1 MEQQNILSLSLQE
14 YREQIDSLKEALSKL
29 NEESSDYSKI
39 LSEARD
45 LQDALIQ
52 TLTEAEQ
59 QIGSVSNNVSNLSD
73 NLSNLGEVNIELE
86 QLNELDDELSDI
98 IYDIDEI
105 QKKQIEV
112 HADRTEIDDLQ
123 SSLEDVSHN
132 GFDTAQS
139 AADSFSG
146 SLNDVNS
153 TAEPTLDT
161 LGNLTQSIADMK
173 AELNNMEIGSAAFNE
188 MSEKLKNAQERLAE
202 LKDQMGDNAD
212 SVLTFS
218 KSVTSAFNDM
228 GLGLGGLENAF
239 NVATVASNGFK
250 TALDLLK
257 AHPII
262 AVITILL
269 GILLK
274 IKDAFEKN
282 EEASDAWAVAM
293 AAFQPII
300 DAFNRALGWLAEG
313 LAKVAQWLGE
323 QLPGAIKYVS
333 KPISILVK
341 GVGTLVEAFL
351 FLPTVV
357 AKVFDKVVNFVK
369 KGVETVTGTFAKM
382 ADAVGL
388 DGLANSLRGVTKTIS
403 DFSANVGGALEGFA
417 KNTKSWFDKAGNAVY
432 DFGKKWAAT
441 TDAHIKKAKE
451 MDKLEDDIR
460 QQEVRNAESALKVAE
475 LRKQAAEESDPRKR
489 LELLKQVD
497 AEIVKNGKEQV
508 ELAKRQYELAAWYAE
523 QAPNSEADNDR
534 LAQLKANVAKTEA
547 TYTNSLVK
555 IAKQET
561 SIQESLKKAAEAK
574 TKAEKEEADKQV
586 KALIAAEKEKLRIA
600 NEYVKNFNETIKNLQ
615 TESSQQVKVIKTEE
629 DIAKSLGVL
638 SPDKQKEFEN
648 RRYEVIKASNDK
660 ILAEYQTALEA
671 EQITEEQRLQIQT
684 QYSNKLLD
692 IIIAENEHKANINK
706 ITLEEI
712 NKNTEKALQEQEDL
726 YKNNS
731 AVQQYTEAF
740 AGLKEDVQQKLV
752 EGLSVDEETKAQIL
766 ESLSLLNED
775 MKEGTSNY
783 DLQVEEQEH
792 EHQLRLIQIKQEAAE
807 QLKEQFGED
816 SEEYLNARMELNQLE
831 EDEELRHA
839 EAMGNIHRDMD
850 KNQKM
855 SVDTQIKAYTQ
866 LAKSTASLF
875 GSISDIM
882 KNNIDEKVKNG
893 EISEEEAKKEFERAK
908 KVQIT
913 ETIIN
918 TIAGAAGGLLQAI
931 KTYPAPWGPILG
943 AATAASALAAGYA
956 QVQQIKQQEYGS
968 SSSGGAGSAPNVS
981 TVDFQS
987 VSVNPLL
994 DEERDLQGMTSL
1006 NVNGDSE
1013 TQEQNQRVY
1022 ILQSDLVESDKQVKI
1037 RQQQITF

>member
-1 MEQQNILSLSLQE
+1 MEQQNILSLSLKE

-59 QIGSVSNNVSNLSD
+59 QISSVSNNVSNLSD

-112 HADRTEIDDLQ
+112 HADRAEIDDLQ
-123 SSLEDVSHN
+123 SSLEDVSQN
-132 GFDTAQS
+132 GFDAAQS

-146 SLNDVNS
+146 SLDDVNS
-153 TAEPTLDT
+153 AAEPTLDT

-218 KSVTSAFNDM
+218 KSMTSAFNDM

-293 AAFQPII
+293 AAFKPII

-369 KGVETVTGTFAKM
+369 KGVEEVTGTFAKM

-403 DFSANVGGALEGFA
+403 NFSINVGGALEGFA

-432 DFGKKWAAT
+432 DFGKKWAAS
-441 TDAHIKKAKE
+441 TDLYIKKAKE
-451 MDKLEDDIR
+451 MDKVEDDIR
-460 QQEVRNAESALKVAE
+460 EQQVRNAESALKVAE

-489 LELLKQVD
+489 LEILKQVD

-547 TYTNSLVK
+547 TYTNSLIK

-574 TKAEKEEADKQV
+574 TKAEKAEADKQV

-648 RRYEVIKASNDK
+648 RRYEVIKASNQK
-660 ILAEYQTALEA
+660 MLAEYQTALEA

-706 ITLEEI
+706 ITLDEI

-731 AVQQYTEAF
+731 VVQQYTEAF
-740 AGLKEDVQQKLV
+740 AGLNEEVQQKLV

-792 EHQLRLIQIKQEAAE
+792 EHQLRLIQIKQDAAE
-807 QLKEQFGED
+807 QLKEQFGAD

-850 KNQKM
+850 KNQKKT
-855 SVDTQIKAYTQ
+855 VDTQIKAYTQ
-866 LAKSTASLF
+866 LARSTASLF
-875 GSISDIM
+875 GSISEIM

-968 SSSGGAGSAPNVS
+968 SSSGGAGSTPNVS

-994 DEERDLQGMTSL
+994 DQDRDIANMTTLPES
-1006 NVNGDSE
+1006 GDS
-1013 TQEQNQRVY
+1013 TEQKDQRVY
-1022 ILQSDLVESDKQVKI
+1022 ILQSDLVESGKQVEL
-1037 RQQQITF
+1037 RQKEITF

>member
-1 MEQQNILSLSLQE
+1 MEQQNILSLSLKE

-59 QIGSVSNNVSNLSD
+59 YISSVSNNVSNLSD
-73 NLSNLGEVNIELE
+73 NLSNLGDINIEFE
-86 QLNELDDELSDI
+86 QLNGLDDELSDI

-112 HADRTEIDDLQ
+112 HAERAEIDDLQ
-123 SSLEDVSHN
+123 SSLEDVSKN
-132 GFDTAQS
+132 GFEAAQS
-139 AADSFSG
+139 SAEAFSN
-146 SLNDVNS
+146 SINDINS
-153 TAEPTLDT
+153 TADPTLDT
-161 LGNLTQSIADMK
+161 LSNLKKEISDMK
-173 AELNNMEIGSAAFNE
+173 SKLDNLEIGSDAFNQLA
-188 MSEKLKNAQERLAE
+188 EKIKTAQERLAG

-212 SVLTFS
+212 SVLTLS
-218 KSVTSAFNDM
+218 KSMTSAFSDM

-274 IKDAFEKN
+274 IKSAFEKN
-282 EEASDAWAVAM
+282 EEASDAWSFAM

-323 QLPGAIKYVS
+323 HLPSAIKAVS
-333 KPISILVK
+333 KPISSLVK
-341 GVGTLVEAFL
+341 GVGTLVKAFL

-357 AKVFDKVVNFVK
+357 AKVFDKVTTFVK
-369 KGVETVTGTFAKM
+369 NGVEAVTGTFAKL

-388 DGLANSLRGVTKTIS
+388 DGLANSLRNVTKTIS
-403 DFSANVGGALEGFA
+403 NFSINVGGALESFA
-417 KNTKSWFDKAGNAVY
+417 KNTKSWFDNAGNAVY

-441 TDAHIKKAKE
+441 TESYIKKAKE
-451 MDKLEDDIR
+451 MDEVEDSIR
-460 QQEVRNAESALKVAE
+460 EQQVRNAESALKVAE
-475 LRKQAAEESDPRKR
+475 LRKKAAEETDPKKR
-489 LELLKQVD
+489 LEILKQVD

-508 ELAKRQYELAAWYAE
+508 QLAKRQYELAKWYAD

-534 LAQLKANVAKTEA
+534 LAQLKANVAKVEA
-547 TYTNSLVK
+547 TYTNSLIK

-561 SIQESLKKAAEAK
+561 AIQTSLKKSAETK
-574 TKAEKEEADKQV
+574 TKAEKAEADKQV
-586 KALIAAEKEKLRIA
+586 KELMEAEKEKLRIA

-615 TESSQQVKVIKTEE
+615 TESSQQTKVIKSEE

-638 SPDKQKEFEN
+638 SPEKQKEFEN
-648 RRYEVIKASNDK
+648 RRYETIKASNDK

-671 EQITEEQRLQIQT
+671 DQITEEQKLQIQT

-692 IIIAENEHKANINK
+692 IIIVENEHKANINK

-712 NKNTEKALQEQEDL
+712 NKNTEKALQEQSDL

-731 AVQQYTEAF
+731 VVQQYTEAF
-740 AGLKEDVQQKLV
+740 AGLKEEVQQKLV
-752 EGLSVDEETKAQIL
+752 ADLSVDEETKAQIL
-766 ESLSLLNED
+766 ESLSILNED

-792 EHQLRLIQIKQEAAE
+792 EHQLRLLEIKQEAAE
-807 QLKEQFGED
+807 QLKEQFGPD

-850 KNQKM
+850 NNQKK
-855 SVDTQIKAYTQ
+855 SVETQIKSYTQ
-866 LAKSTASLF
+866 LAKSTAGLF
-875 GSISDIM
+875 GTISDIM
-882 KNNIDEKVKNG
+882 QNNIDEKVKNG
-893 EISEEEAKKEFERAK
+893 EISEEEAKKEFERVK
-908 KVQIT
+908 KIQIA

-918 TIAGAAGGLLQAI
+918 TLAGAAGGLLQGIENYPPPFGAI
-931 KTYPAPWGPILG
+931 IGGAT
-943 AATAASALAAGYA
+943 AATALASGYA

-968 SSSGGAGSAPNVS
+968 TSAGGGSAAGVS

-1022 ILQSDLVESDKQVKI
+1022 ILQSDLVESGKQVAI
-1037 RQQQITF
+1037 RQAQITF

>member
-1 MEQQNILSLSLQE
+1 MEQQNILSLSLKE

-59 QIGSVSNNVSNLSD
+59 QISSVSNNVSNLSD

-112 HADRTEIDDLQ
+112 HADRAEIDDLQ
-123 SSLEDVSHN
+123 SSLEDVSQN
-132 GFDTAQS
+132 GFDAAQS

-146 SLNDVNS
+146 SLDDVNS
-153 TAEPTLDT
+153 AAEPTLDT

-218 KSVTSAFNDM
+218 KSMTSAFNDM

-293 AAFQPII
+293 AAFKPII

-369 KGVETVTGTFAKM
+369 KGVEEVTGTFAKM

-403 DFSANVGGALEGFA
+403 NFSINVGGALEGFA

-432 DFGKKWAAT
+432 DFGKKWAAS
-441 TDAHIKKAKE
+441 TDLYIKKAKE
-451 MDKLEDDIR
+451 MDKVEDDIR
-460 QQEVRNAESALKVAE
+460 EQQVRNAESALKVAE

-489 LELLKQVD
+489 LEILKQVD

-547 TYTNSLVK
+547 TYTNSLIK

-574 TKAEKEEADKQV
+574 TKAEKAEADKQV

-648 RRYEVIKASNDK
+648 RRYEVIKASNEK
-660 ILAEYQTALEA
+660 MLAEYQTALEA

-706 ITLEEI
+706 ITLDEI

-731 AVQQYTEAF
+731 VVQQYTEAF
-740 AGLKEDVQQKLV
+740 AGLNEEVQQKLV

-792 EHQLRLIQIKQEAAE
+792 EHQLRLIQIKQDAAE
-807 QLKEQFGED
+807 QLKEQFGAD

-850 KNQKM
+850 KNQKKT
-855 SVDTQIKAYTQ
+855 VDTQIKAYTQ
-866 LAKSTASLF
+866 LARSTASLF
-875 GSISDIM
+875 GSISEIM

-968 SSSGGAGSAPNVS
+968 SSSGGAGSTPNVS

-994 DEERDLQGMTSL
+994 DQDRDIANMTTLPES
-1006 NVNGDSE
+1006 GDS
-1013 TQEQNQRVY
+1013 TEQKDQRVY
-1022 ILQSDLVESDKQVKI
+1022 ILQSDLVESGKQVEL
-1037 RQQQITF
+1037 RQKEITF

>member
-1 MEQQNILSLSLQE
+1 MEQQNILSLSLKE

-59 QIGSVSNNVSNLSD
+59 QISSVSNNVSNLSD

-112 HADRTEIDDLQ
+112 HADRAEIDDLQ
-123 SSLEDVSHN
+123 SSLEDVSQN
-132 GFDTAQS
+132 GFDAAQS

-146 SLNDVNS
+146 SLDDVNS
-153 TAEPTLDT
+153 AAEPTLDT

-218 KSVTSAFNDM
+218 KSMTSAFNDM

-293 AAFQPII
+293 AAFKPII

-369 KGVETVTGTFAKM
+369 KGVEEVTGTFAKM

-403 DFSANVGGALEGFA
+403 NFSINVGGALEGFA

-432 DFGKKWAAT
+432 DFGKKWAAS
-441 TDAHIKKAKE
+441 TDLYIKKAKE
-451 MDKLEDDIR
+451 MDKVEDDIR
-460 QQEVRNAESALKVAE
+460 EQQVRNAESALKVAE

-489 LELLKQVD
+489 LEILKQVD

-547 TYTNSLVK
+547 TYTNSLIK

-574 TKAEKEEADKQV
+574 TKAEKAEADKQV

-648 RRYEVIKASNDK
+648 RRYEVIKASNEK
-660 ILAEYQTALEA
+660 MLAEYQTALEA

-706 ITLEEI
+706 ITLDEI

-731 AVQQYTEAF
+731 VVQQYTEAF
-740 AGLKEDVQQKLV
+740 AGLNEEVQQKLV

-792 EHQLRLIQIKQEAAE
+792 EHQLRLIQIKQDAAE
-807 QLKEQFGED
+807 QLKEQFGAD

-850 KNQKM
+850 KNQKKT
-855 SVDTQIKAYTQ
+855 VDTQIKAYTQ
-866 LAKSTASLF
+866 LARSTASLF
-875 GSISDIM
+875 GSISEIM

-968 SSSGGAGSAPNVS
+968 SSSGGAGSTPNVS

-994 DEERDLQGMTSL
+994 DQDRDIANMTTLPES
-1006 NVNGDSE
+1006 GDS
-1013 TQEQNQRVY
+1013 TEQKDQRVY
-1022 ILQSDLVESDKQVKI
+1022 ILQSDLVESGKQVAI
-1037 RQQQITF
+1037 RQSEITF

>member
-1 MEQQNILSLSLQE
+1 MEQQNILSLSLKE

-112 HADRTEIDDLQ
+112 HADRTEIDDLE
-123 SSLEDVSHN
+123 SSLEDVSRN
-132 GFDTAQS
+132 GFDAAQS
-139 AADSFSG
+139 AADSFSD
-146 SLNDVNS
+146 SLDDVNS
-153 TAEPTLDT
+153 AAEPTLDT

-173 AELNNMEIGSAAFNE
+173 AELNDLEIGSDAFNE
-188 MSEKLKNAQERLAE
+188 MAEKVRNAQERLAE

-228 GLGLGGLENAF
+228 GLGLGGLEKAF

-250 TALDLLK
+250 AALDLLK

-269 GILLK
+269 GLLLK
-274 IKDAFEKN
+274 IKDAFERN
-282 EEASDAWAVAM
+282 EEASDAWKVAM

-300 DAFNRALGWLAEG
+300 DAFNTALGWLAEG

-323 QLPGAIKYVS
+323 QLPGAIRFVGKYWNWL
-333 KPISILVK
+333 ISIIGNV
-341 GVGTLVEAFL
+341 VEAAL
-351 FLPTVV
+351 FLPTVF
-357 AKVFDKVVNFVK
+357 AKVFDAITNTFK
-369 KGVETVTGTFAKM
+369 KGISWIVGAV
-382 ADAVGL
+382 ADLLDVVGL
-388 DGLANSLRGVTKTIS
+388 GDSLHQVERNIDNFT
-403 DFSANVGGALEGFA
+403 FNVGGALETFS
-417 KNTKSWFDKAGNAVY
+417 KNTKNWFNTAANAVTNFA
-432 DFGKKWAAT
+432 DKWAAT

-451 MDKLEDDIR
+451 MNKLEDDIR
-460 QQEVRNAESALKVAE
+460 EQEVRNAESALKVAE

-489 LELLKQVD
+489 LEILKQID
-497 AEIVKNGKEQV
+497 EEIVKNGKEQV

-534 LAQLKANVAKTEA
+534 LAQLKANVARVEA

-555 IAKQET
+555 ISKQET
-561 SIQESLKKAAEAK
+561 AIQEALKKAAEAK
-574 TKAEKEEADKQV
+574 TKAEKAEAEKQV

-615 TESSQQVKVIKTEE
+615 TESSQQVKVIKSEE

-638 SPDKQKEFEN
+638 SPEKQKEFEN
-648 RRYEVIKASNDK
+648 RRYEVIKASNEK

-712 NKNTEKALQEQEDL
+712 NKNTEKALQEQADL

-740 AGLKEDVQQKLV
+740 AGLKEEVQQKLV

-775 MKEGTSNY
+775 MKEGTSNF
-783 DLQVEEQEH
+783 DLQTEEQEH
-792 EHQLRLIQIKQEAAE
+792 EHQLRLIEIKQEAAE

-839 EAMGNIHRDMD
+839 EVMGNIHRDMD
-850 KNQKM
+850 KNQKK

-875 GSISDIM
+875 GAISDIM

-931 KTYPAPWGPILG
+931 KTYPAPYG
-943 AATAASALAAGYA
+943 AIIGGVTAAGALAAGYA

-968 SSSGGAGSAPNVS
+968 SSSGGGAGSAPSVS

-1013 TQEQNQRVY
+1013 SQEQNQRVY
-1022 ILQSDLVESDKQVKI
+1022 ILQQDIVDSNKQVAI
-1037 RQQQITF
+1037 RQAEITF

>member
-1 MEQQNILSLSLQE
+1 MEQQNILSLSLKE

-59 QIGSVSNNVSNLSD
+59 QISSVSNNVSNLSD

-112 HADRTEIDDLQ
+112 HADRAEIDDLQ
-123 SSLEDVSHN
+123 SSLEDVSQN
-132 GFDTAQS
+132 GFDAAQS

-146 SLNDVNS
+146 SLDDVNS
-153 TAEPTLDT
+153 AAEPTLDT

-218 KSVTSAFNDM
+218 KSMTSAFNDM

-293 AAFQPII
+293 AAFKPII

-369 KGVETVTGTFAKM
+369 KGVEEVTGTFAKM

-403 DFSANVGGALEGFA
+403 NFSINVGGALEGFA

-432 DFGKKWAAT
+432 DFGKKWAAS
-441 TDAHIKKAKE
+441 TDLYIKKAKE
-451 MDKLEDDIR
+451 MDKVEDDIR
-460 QQEVRNAESALKVAE
+460 EQQVRNAESALKVAE

-489 LELLKQVD
+489 LEILKQVD

-547 TYTNSLVK
+547 TYTNSLIK

-574 TKAEKEEADKQV
+574 TKAEKAEADKQV

-648 RRYEVIKASNDK
+648 RRYEVIKASNQK
-660 ILAEYQTALEA
+660 MLAEYQTALEA

-706 ITLEEI
+706 ITLDEI

-731 AVQQYTEAF
+731 VVQQYTEAF
-740 AGLKEDVQQKLV
+740 AGLNEEVQQKLV

-792 EHQLRLIQIKQEAAE
+792 EHQLRLIQIKQDAAE
-807 QLKEQFGED
+807 QLKEQFGAD

-850 KNQKM
+850 KNQKKT
-855 SVDTQIKAYTQ
+855 VDTQIKAYTQ
-866 LAKSTASLF
+866 LARSTASLF
-875 GSISDIM
+875 GSISEIM

-968 SSSGGAGSAPNVS
+968 SSSGGAGSTPNVS

-994 DEERDLQGMTSL
+994 DQDRDIANMTTLPES
-1006 NVNGDSE
+1006 GDS
-1013 TQEQNQRVY
+1013 TEQKDQRVY
-1022 ILQSDLVESDKQVKI
+1022 ILQSDLVESGKQVAI
-1037 RQQQITF
+1037 RQSEITF

>member
-1 MEQQNILSLSLQE
+1 MEQQNILSLSLKE
-14 YREQIDSLKEALSKL
+14 YREQIDSLKEALSQL

-123 SSLEDVSHN
+123 SSLEDVSSN
-132 GFDTAQS
+132 GFDAAQS
-139 AADSFSG
+139 AADSFSV

-218 KSVTSAFNDM
+218 QSVTSAFNDL
-228 GLGLGGLENAF
+228 GLGLGGLETAF

-262 AVITILL
+262 TVITILL

-282 EEASDAWAVAM
+282 EEASDAWQVAM
-293 AAFQPII
+293 AAFKPII

-489 LELLKQVD
+489 LEILKQVD
-497 AEIVKNGKEQV
+497 AEIVKNGKEKV

-547 TYTNSLVK
+547 TYTNSLIK

-561 SIQESLKKAAEAK
+561 SIQESLKKASEAK
-574 TKAEKEEADKQV
+574 TKAEKAEADKQV
-586 KALIAAEKEKLRIA
+586 KELMAAEKEKLRIA

-615 TESSQQVKVIKTEE
+615 TESSQQTKVIKSEE
-629 DIAKSLGVL
+629 DIARSLGVL
-638 SPDKQKEFEN
+638 SPEKQKEFEN
-648 RRYEVIKASNDK
+648 RRYEVIKESNEN

-692 IIIAENEHKANINK
+692 IIIAENEHKVNINN

-712 NKNTEKALQEQEDL
+712 NKNTEKALQEQADL

-731 AVQQYTEAF
+731 VVRQYTEAF
-740 AGLKEDVQQKLV
+740 AGLKEEVQQKLV
-752 EGLSVDEETKAQIL
+752 EDLTVDEETKAKIL
-766 ESLSLLNED
+766 ESLALLNED
-775 MKEGTSNY
+775 MKYGTSEY
-783 DLQVEEQEH
+783 DLQLEEQEH
-792 EHQLRLIQIKQEAAE
+792 EHQLKLIEIKQAAAE
-807 QLKEQFGED
+807 QLKEQFGAD
-816 SEEYLNARMELNQLE
+816 SDEYLNAKMELNQLE

-850 KNQKM
+850 NNQKK
-855 SVDTQIKAYTQ
+855 SVDKQIKSYTQ
-866 LAKSTASLF
+866 LAKSTAGLF
-875 GSISDIM
+875 GAISDIM
-882 KNNIDEKVKNG
+882 QNNIDEKVKNG
-893 EISEEEAKKEFERAK
+893 EISEEEAKKEFERVK
-908 KVQIT
+908 KIQIA

-931 KTYPAPWGPILG
+931 ENYPSPWGEIIG
-943 AATAASALAAGYA
+943 SVTAATALASGYA

-968 SSSGGAGSAPNVS
+968 TSTGGGSAAGVS

-994 DEERDLQGMTSL
+994 DQDRDIANMTTLPES
-1006 NVNGDSE
+1006 GDS
-1013 TQEQNQRVY
+1013 TEQKDQRVY
-1022 ILQSDLVESDKQVKI
+1022 ILQSDLIESDKQVQI
-1037 RQQQITF
+1037 RDREIRF